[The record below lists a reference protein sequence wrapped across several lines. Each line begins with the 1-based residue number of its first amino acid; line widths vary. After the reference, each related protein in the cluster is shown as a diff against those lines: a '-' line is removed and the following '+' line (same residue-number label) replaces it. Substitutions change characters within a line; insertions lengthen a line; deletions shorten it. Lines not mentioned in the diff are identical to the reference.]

1 MEWNVIGQAFLC
13 AGAHGWTATLGA
25 VSSRSR
31 LAALLAV
38 AALTVLGA
46 SASGDSGRSR
56 PASVSAQAYARQDP
70 TGPPVDLVTLK
81 EDGGTSGDATHVTA
95 RTSGGKASAEATA
108 EFKDVDIFD
117 GLVTAKEVK
126 VRASAGGDGTS
137 TSGSVSGLTIG
148 GTAVDAPAGRTTYD
162 MAGYGQLVAL
172 GSGATGVLGLR
183 ARLDKPYKTHAAGEV
198 VKIAY
203 ASATAHDAVTAPGAT
218 APTTSAPGEK
228 KRTPKPARKNAKR
241 KLTAKEKLARA
252 LSKRER
258 QLAAR
263 LLATP
268 GYAFPVAGSHNFV
281 DTFGA
286 PRSDVPVHI
295 GNDVFAAFG
304 TPIVAVADGRLYR
317 VGTLKISGNRLWLRD
332 HGGYR
337 YFYAHLS
344 DFAAAAYNGADV
356 HAGEVIGFVGNT
368 GDAEPTPPHLHFEV
382 HMPNGAVVDPYPYLQ
397 KWGNSG
403 VSSASWIRRYGQD
416 PGVRPGALV
425 VVKDFLAEP

>member
-1 MEWNVIGQAFLC
+1 
-13 AGAHGWTATLGA
+13 
-25 VSSRSR
+25 
-31 LAALLAV
+31 
-38 AALTVLGA
+38 
-46 SASGDSGRSR
+46 
-56 PASVSAQAYARQDP
+56 
-70 TGPPVDLVTLK
+70 
-81 EDGGTSGDATHVTA
+81 VTA
-95 RTSGGKASAEATA
+95 ATTGGKASAEATA
-108 EFKDVDIFD
+108 DVTDVDIFD

-126 VRASAGGDGTS
+126 VRASAGDAGTS

-148 GTAVDAPAGRTTYD
+148 GTAVDPPAGRTTYD

-172 GSGATGVLGLR
+172 GSGATGVLGME
-183 ARLDKPYKTHAAGEV
+183 ARLDKPYKTHAAGEIV
-198 VKIAY
+198 RIAY
-203 ASATAHDAVTAPGAT
+203 ASAKAHDAVTVPAAT
-218 APTTSAPGEK
+218 APKSAHPAPK
-228 KRTPKPARKNAKR
+228 KRTPKPARKQAKP
-241 KLTAKEKLARA
+241 KLTAKQKLARA
-252 LSKRER
+252 LSQRER
-258 QLAAR
+258 RLAAQ

-268 GYAFPVAGSHNFV
+268 GYAFPVAGAHNFV

-382 HMPNGAVVDPYPYLQ
+382 HMPNGAVVDPYPYLH
-397 KWGNSG
+397 KWDNSG

-425 VVKDFLAEP
+425 VVKDFLAD

>member
-1 MEWNVIGQAFLC
+1 MEWNGIGQAFLC
-13 AGAHGWTATLGA
+13 AGAHVRLATLPG

-38 AALTVLGA
+38 AALAVLGA
-46 SASGDSGRSR
+46 SASGDSGSPR

-70 TGPPVDLVTLK
+70 TGPRVDLVSLNG
-81 EDGGTSGDATHVTA
+81 DGGTSGDATHVTA
-95 RTSGGKASAEATA
+95 TTSDGKASAEATA
-108 EFKDVDIFD
+108 ELKDVDIFD

-137 TSGSVSGLTIG
+137 TAGSVSGLTIG

-203 ASATAHDAVTAPGAT
+203 ASAKAHDAVTAPAAT
-218 APTTSAPGEK
+218 APSAAAPAAK
-228 KRTPKPARKNAKR
+228 KRAHKKAKR
-241 KLTAKEKLARA
+241 KLTAKQKLARA
-252 LSKRER
+252 LSRRER
-258 QLAAR
+258 RLAAQ

-332 HGGYR
+332 HEGYR

-382 HMPNGAVVDPYPYLQ
+382 HMPNGAVVDPYAYLQ

-425 VVKDFLAEP
+425 VVKDFLAE

>member
-1 MEWNVIGQAFLC
+1 MDSYAP
-13 AGAHGWTATLGA
+13 A

-38 AALTVLGA
+38 PALVVLGA
-46 SASGDSGRSR
+46 SASGDSGSR
-56 PASVSAQAYARQDP
+56 PASVFAQAYARQDP
-70 TGPPVDLVTLK
+70 TGPQVDLVTLK
-81 EDGGTSGDATHVTA
+81 GDGGTSGDATHVTA
-95 RTSGGKASAEATA
+95 TTSGGKASAEATA
-108 EFKDVDIFD
+108 DVKDADIFD
-117 GLVTAKEVK
+117 GLVTAKEVN

-203 ASATAHDAVTAPGAT
+203 ASAKAHDAVTAPVAT
-218 APTTSAPGEK
+218 
-228 KRTPKPARKNAKR
+228 TPKAVTPAAKKPAHKKAKP
-241 KLTAKEKLARA
+241 KLTAKQKLARA
-252 LSKRER
+252 LSARER
-258 QLAAR
+258 RLAAQ

-397 KWGNSG
+397 KWGTSG
-403 VSSASWIRRYGQD
+403 VSSASWIRRYGTD

-425 VVKDFLAEP
+425 VVKDFLAE

>member
-1 MEWNVIGQAFLC
+1 MERDQAALFVC
-13 AGAHGWTATLGA
+13 SRARMDSYAAG
-25 VSSRSR
+25 VSSKSR
-31 LAALLAV
+31 IAALLAV
-38 AALTVLGA
+38 PALAVLGA
-46 SASGDSGRSR
+46 SASGDAGPSR
-56 PASVSAQAYARQDP
+56 PASVAALAYARQDS
-70 TGPPVDLVTLK
+70 TGPRTDLVSLK
-81 EDGGTSGDATHVTA
+81 GDGGTSGDNTHVTA
-95 RTSGGKASAEATA
+95 TTSGGKASAEATA
-108 EFKDVDIFD
+108 EVKDVDIFD
-117 GLVTAKEVK
+117 GLVTATEVT

-137 TSGSVSGLTIG
+137 TSGSISGLTIG
-148 GTAVDAPAGRTTYD
+148 GTAVDAPAARTSYD
-162 MAGYGQLVAL
+162 MAGYGRLVAL
-172 GSGATGVLGLR
+172 GSGVTGVLGLR
-183 ARLDKPYKTHAAGEV
+183 ARLEKPYKTHAAGEV
-198 VKIAY
+198 VKVAY
-203 ASATAHDAVTAPGAT
+203 ASAKARDAVTAPLAT
-218 APTTSAPGEK
+218 PPKAVTPAAK
-228 KRTPKPARKNAKR
+228 KRAHKPAGKKAKP
-241 KLTAKEKLARA
+241 KLTAKQKLARA

-258 QLAAR
+258 QLAAQ

-268 GYAFPVAGSHNFV
+268 GYAFPIAGRHNFV

-332 HGGYR
+332 HKGYR

-344 DFAAAAYNGADV
+344 DFSAAAYNGADV

-382 HMPNGAVVDPYPYLQ
+382 HMPNGAVVDPYPYLH
-397 KWGNSG
+397 KWDTSG

-425 VVKDFLAEP
+425 VVKDFLALP

>member
-1 MEWNVIGQAFLC
+1 MDSYPPGVPW
-13 AGAHGWTATLGA
+13 
-25 VSSRSR
+25 RSR

-38 AALTVLGA
+38 PALAVLGA
-46 SASGDSGRSR
+46 SASGDSGNPR

-70 TGPPVDLVTLK
+70 TGPRVDLVVLK
-81 EDGGTSGDATHVTA
+81 GDGGTSGDATHVTA

-108 EFKDVDIFD
+108 ELKDVDIFD
-117 GLVTAKEVK
+117 GLVTATEVK

-137 TSGSVSGLTIG
+137 ASGSVSGLTIG

-203 ASATAHDAVTAPGAT
+203 ASAKAHDAVTAPAAT
-218 APTTSAPGEK
+218 APQGASPAVK
-228 KRTPKPARKNAKR
+228 KRAHKPARKKAKQ
-241 KLTAKEKLARA
+241 KLTAKQKLARA
-252 LSKRER
+252 LSRRER
-258 QLAAR
+258 RLAAQ

-382 HMPNGAVVDPYPYLQ
+382 HMPNGAVVDPYRYLQ
-397 KWGNSG
+397 KWGSSG
-403 VSSASWIRRYGQD
+403 VSSASWIRRYGED

-425 VVKDFLAEP
+425 VVKDFLAE